1 LHEQVYQEH
10 GFDVIHVVAAT
21 ATSRAAV
28 IADFITWR

>member
-10 GFDVIHVVAAT
+10 GFDVIHVIAT
-21 ATSRAAV
+21 ATSRATA